1 MFKKTIP
8 SKKTT
13 KEWLK
18 AIFISIVVVLIL
30 RTFCFEI
37 SIVNS
42 PSMEKSL
49 LTGELMLINKFSYGP
64 RFPNTILSTPF
75 INQRFYSD
83 LISIPYFRLFGNPE
97 VERNDV
103 VVFNFPIEEEFPVDH
118 RTYFVKRCIALP
130 GDTIEIE
137 NAQVYVN
144 RFPEKNKETLQYN
157 YFIKSD
163 KLLDSAFIQNHQLTE
178 GGKISQSNDYS
189 FTLTN
194 QLVDTLKSKI
204 FIKTVKL
211 KLEEKNVWDEFVY
224 PFNSN
229 YKWNVDN
236 FGPLKIPGK
245 GDTLKLDTLNLC
257 LYERLISVYEG
268 NKIDIKN
275 DSIFINNQYS
285 LMYIVKQNYYF
296 MMGDNR
302 HNSQDSRHWGFVPEN
317 HIIGKATRIIFSNK
331 KGFSFFKS
339 IQ

>member
-211 KLEEKNVWDEFVY
+211 KLEEKNIWDEFVY

-236 FGPLKIPGK
+236 FGPLKIPAK

-302 HNSQDSRHWGFVPEN
+302 HNSQDSRHWGFVPES

-331 KGFSFFKS
+331 KKISFFKS